1 MTTKSGKIIGTQQCT
16 IYDFDK
22 MNARTI
28 RSGGRKRREKK
39 TLSELLKSKKQP
51 REILKTSHEE
61 FVKYFQKELDTALF
75 SLSPEEFI
83 EWCNSPTE
91 YLSTPPR
98 DR

>member
-1 MTTKSGKIIGTQQCT
+1 MTKHSGKIIGAQQCT

-22 MNARTI
+22 MNTRT
-28 RSGGRKRREKK
+28 SGGRKRREKK

-51 REILKTSHEE
+51 REILKMSHEA